1 MQLKESEIIK
11 VNKHTTSL
19 TSYYRLKMKN
29 ILVYLALILIIAS
42 HSSFAIPSFAR
53 KYNMTCKTCHAPFPK
68 LKAYGEEFAGN
79 GFVLKDQDAPRYF
92 VETGD
97 DKLSLLRDIPLA
109 VRVDGYATFNSDKS
123 EQSDFKAPY
132 VFKLL
137 SGGSIFKNVS
147 YYVYY
152 ILENGESGKLEDA
165 FLMFN
170 NLFGSELAFSIG
182 QFQVSDPLFKR
193 ELRLTLADY
202 DIYKVKVGYSNVD
215 LTYDRGIMF
224 NYGFE
229 TGTALTL
236 EVVNGN
242 GISKIENGNF
252 DNDKHKNFAGRIS
265 QDVNDHLRIGG
276 FGYLGKEEI
285 NDVVNDLWMVGP
297 DASISFDPF
306 ELNVQYVERRDKD
319 PFFFGPAAIEI
330 KTRGAFAELIYMSN
344 GDDSEWY
351 AVGLY
356 NWIES
361 NIGTLDKKSA
371 SFHLGYLLARNIR
384 LVGEYTHNFTDEY
397 GKFGLGFVSAF

>member
-1 MQLKESEIIK
+1 MKKSILF
-11 VNKHTTSL
+11 SL
-19 TSYYRLKMKN
+19 
-29 ILVYLALILIIAS
+29 LILILAY
-42 HSSFAIPSFAR
+42 HTAQAIPAFAR

-97 DKLSLLRDIPLA
+97 EKLSLIRDIPLA

-123 EQSDFKAPY
+123 KQSDFKTPFI
-132 VFKLL
+132 FKLL

-152 ILENGESGKLEDA
+152 ILEDGEVGKLEDA
-165 FLMFN
+165 FVMFN
-170 NLFGSELAFSIG
+170 DLFGSGLAFSIG

-202 DIYKVKVGYSNVD
+202 DIYKVKVGNSHTN
-215 LTYDRGIMF
+215 LTYDRGIML

-229 TGTALTL
+229 TGTDLTF

-242 GISKIENGNF
+242 GIGAIEDGNF
-252 DNDKHKNFAGRIS
+252 DNDKHKNFMGRIS
-265 QDVNDHLRIGG
+265 QDVGEHLRVGG
-276 FGYLGKEEI
+276 FGYLGKEET

-297 DASISFDPF
+297 DASISFEPL

-330 KTRGAFAELIYMSN
+330 KTRGAFAELIYMPD
-344 GDDSEWY
+344 GDNSDWY

-356 NWIES
+356 NWVES

-384 LVGEYTHNFTDEY
+384 LVAEYTQNFTDKY
-397 GKFGLGFVSAF
+397 GKFGVGFNSAF

>member
-1 MQLKESEIIK
+1 
-11 VNKHTTSL
+11 
-19 TSYYRLKMKN
+19 MKKT
-29 ILVYLALILIIAS
+29 ILFSFLILFLAYHTS
-42 HSSFAIPSFAR
+42 QAIPAFAR

-97 DKLSLLRDIPLA
+97 EKLSLIRDIPLA

-123 EQSDFKAPY
+123 KQSDFKTPFI
-132 VFKLL
+132 FKLL

-152 ILENGESGKLEDA
+152 ILEDGEVGKLEDA
-165 FLMFN
+165 FVMFN
-170 NLFGSELAFSIG
+170 DLFGSGLAFSIG

-202 DIYKVKVGYSNVD
+202 DIYKVKVGNSHTN
-215 LTYDRGIMF
+215 LTYDRGIML

-229 TGTALTL
+229 TGTDLTF
-236 EVVNGN
+236 EVVNCN
-242 GISKIENGNF
+242 GIGAIEDGNF
-252 DNDKHKNFAGRIS
+252 DSDKHKNFMGRIS
-265 QDVNDHLRIGG
+265 QDVGEHLRVGG
-276 FGYLGKEEI
+276 FGYLGKEET

-297 DASISFDPF
+297 DASISFEPL

-319 PFFFGPAAIEI
+319 PFFFGSSAVEI
-330 KTRGAFAELIYMSN
+330 KTRGAFAELIYMPD
-344 GDDSEWY
+344 GDNSDWY

-356 NWIES
+356 NWVES
-361 NIGTLDKKSA
+361 NMGTLDKKSA

-384 LVGEYTHNFTDEY
+384 LVAEYTQNFTDKY
-397 GKFGLGFVSAF
+397 GKFGVGFNSAF